1 MTQRKIL
8 HLITGLTAGGAEA
21 TLYRLLKHPRLW
33 AGLCHGV
40 VSMTGEGTYGRRF
53 AAAGIPLWCLECKKN
68 ADPRPFYR
76 LFRLL
81 KQESPALLQTWLYH
95 ADLSGLAAGRVAGVP
110 KIAWNLRNAEM
121 PFRPFTG
128 WMIRLLAGLSRLPD
142 AVFVNSRAGFRF
154 HAARGYVPKRMHLM
168 RNGIDTAYFSPDDD
182 ARARFRSRLGIGQ
195 ETPVVGTAARF
206 DPAKDFE
213 VFFRAAKI
221 LSGKRP
227 SARFILAGKGL
238 VDGNRRLEE
247 EAMRAGVRN
256 HTFFLGECIN
266 MRRVYAAMDVFALCS
281 RGEGFPNVAAEA
293 MACGVPVA
301 AADVGDVRDILGPAG
316 TVVSP
321 GNAPGTAAAWEAA
334 LSLPAGKR
342 REQTVAARRRICEM
356 FSLDAAAETYHR
368 AYIRLIQGGR
378 LDCPDARRR

>member
-1 MTQRKIL
+1 M
-8 HLITGLTAGGAEA
+8 
-21 TLYRLLKHPRLW
+21 YRLLKHPRLW
-33 AGLCHGV
+33 DELGHGV

-53 AAAGIPLWCLECKKN
+53 AAAGIPLWCLQCKKN

-76 LFRLL
+76 LLHLL

-95 ADLSGLAAGRVAGVP
+95 ADLAGLAVGRLAGVP

-121 PFRPFTG
+121 PFRPATG
-128 WMIRLLAGLSRLPD
+128 WMIRLLAHLSRFPD
-142 AVFVNSRAGFRF
+142 AVFVNSRAGFRY
-154 HAARGYVPKRMHLM
+154 HVTRGYSPKRMHLV
-168 RNGIDTAYFSPDDD
+168 RNGIDTAYFSPDGD
-182 ARARFRSRLGIGQ
+182 ARARFRSRLGIGE

-221 LSGKRP
+221 LSTKRP
-227 SARFILAGKGL
+227 AARFILAGKGL
-238 VDGNRRLEE
+238 VDDNRWLAAA
-247 EAMRAGVRN
+247 AMRAGVREQ
-256 HTFFLGECIN
+256 TFFLGECTN

-316 TVVSP
+316 AVVSP
-321 GNAPGTAAAWEAA
+321 GNAPGAAAAWEAA
-334 LSLPAGKR
+334 LSLQAEKR
-342 REQTVAARRRICEM
+342 REQTDAARRRICEM

-368 AYIRLIQGGR
+368 AYTRLIRDRR
-378 LDCPDARRR
+378 LDGPDARRH